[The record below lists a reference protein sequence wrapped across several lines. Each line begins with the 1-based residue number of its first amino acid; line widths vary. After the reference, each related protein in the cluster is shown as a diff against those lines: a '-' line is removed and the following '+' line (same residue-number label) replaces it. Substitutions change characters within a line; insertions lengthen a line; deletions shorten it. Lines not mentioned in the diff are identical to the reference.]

1 MICNFNNKS
10 TFFGFPAFTV
20 ISQEETDWI
29 LQAFTKYDQ
38 DIH

>member
-1 MICNFNNKS
+1 MICNLNNKS
-10 TFFGFPAFTV
+10 TFFEFPAFTV
-20 ISQEETDWI
+20 ISQEETGWI